1 MRHGATYVPNNF
13 MGRHRN
19 FKTCLQQNQPKGAT
33 QNFLSYAYLFELSY
47 IIDQN
52 RERERRSRTRHHYE
66 EKEIQNMS
74 AEARLGC

>member
-33 QNFLSYAYLFELSY
+33 QFFELCISIWAI